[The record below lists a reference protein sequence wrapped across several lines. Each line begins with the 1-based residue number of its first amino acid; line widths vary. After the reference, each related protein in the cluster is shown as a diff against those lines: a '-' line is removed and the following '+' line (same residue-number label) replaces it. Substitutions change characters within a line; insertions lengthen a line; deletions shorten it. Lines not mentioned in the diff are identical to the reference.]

1 MNTIIKFGYQEVK
14 DEILEIIIL
23 EVTMESKDMFYM
35 KKALDL
41 SLKGIG
47 KTSPNPLVGA
57 IIVKNGKIIGEGYHE
72 YYGGP
77 HAEVNAIN
85 NSHEDVEGSTI
96 YVTLEPCSHY
106 GKTPPCADL
115 LVEKKITRAVVAM
128 IDPNPK
134 VAGKGISILMQNGIE
149 VVTGVLEAEAQK
161 INEIFLKFIREKKP
175 FCILKTAMTLD
186 GKIATS
192 TGESMWITNE
202 KSRHYVHE
210 LRNRVSGIMVGVNTI
225 IKDDPSLTTRLKN
238 GGTDATRIIVDSSLR
253 IPPDSKVL
261 SIDSDKKTIIATTDR
276 ADKQKIELLKGF
288 NNVQVVITP
297 EFDSKVDLSYLF
309 DWLGSEGIDSVL
321 VEGGSTLNYSIIERK
336 LADKVVAFIAPKII
350 GGDEAK
356 TPVGGKGFEHLKD
369 AVSLKNIKISHFD
382 DDIMIEAY
390 VRKDS

>member
-14 DEILEIIIL
+14 DEILEIIIM

-57 IIVKNGKIIGEGYHE
+57 IIVKDGKIIGEGYHE
-72 YYGGP
+72 YFGGP

-85 NSHEDVEGSTI
+85 NAHEDVEGSTI

-115 LVEKKITRAVVAM
+115 LVEKKIARAVVAM

-276 ADKQKIELLKGF
+276 ADKQKIEILKKF
-288 NNVQVVITP
+288 KNVQVVITP

-321 VEGGSTLNYSIIERK
+321 VEGGSTLNFSIIERK

-369 AVSLKNIKISHFD
+369 AVSLKNLKISHFD

-390 VRKDS
+390 VRKDN